1 MDPIAD
7 MFTRLRNGYRAKKA
21 TVILPYSKIK
31 EGILR
36 LLAAKHYISD
46 MEKKGR
52 KVRKFLEVGLRYD
65 GVSPALTHIRRLS
78 KPSRRL
84 YLRKDEIRPVRQG
97 FGLLIVSTSKGL
109 MSGEE
114 ARKSGLGGEAIA
126 EIW

>member
-1 MDPIAD
+1 
-7 MFTRLRNGYRAKKA
+7 
-21 TVILPYSKIK
+21 
-31 EGILR
+31 
-36 LLAAKHYISD
+36 